1 MAIENFYFSD
11 TGSEHFVEIKT
22 WLEANATDYF
32 DSFELS
38 EDKLTLTCKIGDKT
52 ALTFNR
58 ASTGTTYTETFYLY
72 NGTTQKSSGQTS
84 VTYIDRI
91 VKTAN
96 GIALRKNFGGNVY
109 NNYSFITKDNKGN
122 TAFVLPKNIIIN
134 SWNVTSST
142 SGTGS
147 SVYYSVFSSEKT
159 SFEQLCGSSL
169 STTYGI
175 CHNADVTVLSPIC
188 FYNSN
193 GSYTPN
199 LMITVFGNVLN
210 VECTLDHNG
219 DKYFYNGYIAL
230 KE

>member
-11 TGSEHFVEIKT
+11 TGTEHFVEIKS

-52 ALTFNR
+52 ALTFSR
-58 ASTGTTYTETFYLY
+58 TESGGTYTETFYLY
-72 NGTTQKSSGQTS
+72 NGTTQTSSGTS
-84 VTYIDRI
+84 SAAYISNI

-96 GIALRKNFGGNVY
+96 GIAIRKTHGGTVY
-109 NNYSFITKDNKGN
+109 KNHSFITKDNKGN
-122 TAFVLPKNIIIN
+122 TAFVFLAKLSTNGY
-134 SWNVTSST
+134 NVAISTTTSS
-142 SGTGS
+142 SA
-147 SVYYSVFSSEKT
+147 YASVFSSEKT
-159 SFEQLCGSSL
+159 TFDTIHENVISPK
-169 STTYGI
+169 YGA
-175 CHNADVTVLSPIC
+175 CHNADITVLSPYC
-188 FYNSN
+188 FDNSN
-193 GSYTPN
+193 GSYTPD

-210 VECTLDHNG
+210 TECTLDHNG